1 MRVQLPPVLHVVV
14 IKKVLDHVERVIEGG
29 VVRVILGSVLDQILE
44 AETVL
49 LDPGHRLVQEILQR
63 QRLTLLLTLQ
73 RPQLDRSFKQGSIFL
88 L

>member
-1 MRVQLPPVLHVVV
+1 MSVQLPPALHVVV
-14 IKKVLDHVERVIEGG
+14 IEKVLDHVERVIEGG

>member
-1 MRVQLPPVLHVVV
+1 MLHVVV
-14 IKKVLDHVERVIEGG
+14 VEKVLDHVERVIEGG
-29 VVRVILGSVLDQILE
+29 VVRVILGGVLDQILE

-49 LDPGHRLVQEILQR
+49 LDPGHWLVQEILQR

-73 RPQLDRSFKQGSIFL
+73 RPQLDRSFTQGSIFL

>member
-14 IKKVLDHVERVIEGG
+14 IEKVLDHVERVIEGG

>member
-1 MRVQLPPVLHVVV
+1 MRVQFPPVLHVVV
-14 IKKVLDHVERVIEGG
+14 IEKVLDHVKRVVEGG
-29 VVRVILGSVLDQILE
+29 VIRMIIWSVLDQILE